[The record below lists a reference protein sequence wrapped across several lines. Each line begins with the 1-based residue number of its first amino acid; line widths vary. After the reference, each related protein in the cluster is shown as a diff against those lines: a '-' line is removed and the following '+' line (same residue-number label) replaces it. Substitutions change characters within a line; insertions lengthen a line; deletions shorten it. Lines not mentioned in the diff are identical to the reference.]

1 MVIGVGS
8 VDSVAV
14 ALFPSANTG
23 TARAA
28 SMTATRGIATN
39 FFINS
44 LLLILTPPQA
54 GPAVDFILQG
64 PWRKHKKNVE
74 KLVRIFAEATEEG
87 SVPGSLRGY
96 DAVRHGRR
104 GRGGVL

>member
-1 MVIGVGS
+1 MFC
-8 VDSVAV
+8 DSVGIV
-14 ALFPSANTG
+14 RVPVFPSANTG

-28 SMTATRGIATN
+28 SMMATRGIAMN

-44 LLLILTPPQA
+44 LLLILTPLQA
-54 GPAVDFILQG
+54 DPAVDFILQDL
-64 PWRKHKKNVE
+64 WRKHKKNVE
-74 KLVRIFAEATEEG
+74 KLVRIFSETTEEG